1 MAENEKEIE
10 LSKLAQHV
18 AMATLSHPFTQE
30 RFFSILES
38 VALRIVH
45 SILKTEKARV
55 LMQLGYE
62 PGPVTVKGPG
72 WTSVWGLLGKNEP
85 TRYRA
90 GVLTGYLRQANITD
104 NLTTGLTMSI
114 CEVVASSC
122 VQVRF

>member
-30 RFFSILES
+30 RFLILES
-38 VALRIVH
+38 TPLRMVH
-45 SILKTEKARV
+45 SILKTKKARV

-122 VQVRF
+122 VQVR

>member
-1 MAENEKEIE
+1 
-10 LSKLAQHV
+10 
-18 AMATLSHPFTQE
+18 
-30 RFFSILES
+30 
-38 VALRIVH
+38 
-45 SILKTEKARV
+45 
-55 LMQLGYE
+55 MQLGYE

-72 WTSVWGLLGKNEP
+72 WTSAWGLLGNNEP

-122 VQVRF
+122 VQVSVQVSLQGFSYFE

>member
-30 RFFSILES
+30 RFFNSRKLILHVFQSIFET
-38 VALRIVH
+38 
-45 SILKTEKARV
+45 KKARV

>member
-1 MAENEKEIE
+1 MKKKSNCQNWLNMWPWQLYRIHS
-10 LSKLAQHV
+10 LRNVFL
-18 AMATLSHPFTQE
+18 
-30 RFFSILES
+30 ILES
-38 VALRIVH
+38 ITLLIVRT
-45 SILKTEKARV
+45 IFKTEKARV

>member
-1 MAENEKEIE
+1 
-10 LSKLAQHV
+10 
-18 AMATLSHPFTQE
+18 
-30 RFFSILES
+30 
-38 VALRIVH
+38 
-45 SILKTEKARV
+45 
-55 LMQLGYE
+55 MQLGYE

-72 WTSVWGLLGKNEP
+72 WTSAWGLLGKNEP

-122 VQVRF
+122 VQVRRVSIQESRVTLFPLDSSYRRTRKIFTPGKL